1 MTQPSAGKKA
11 RARRVSSM
19 CVMYNPFVCTYGGG
33 GMLDPHNW
41 RAKDVDKMVKTF
53 FG

>member
-1 MTQPSAGKKA
+1 
-11 RARRVSSM
+11 M
-19 CVMYNPFVCTYGGG
+19 CVMYNPFVCTYGG

-53 FG
+53 FWIINYDPRKKIYLQGR

>member
-1 MTQPSAGKKA
+1 
-11 RARRVSSM
+11 M

-41 RAKDVDKMVKTF
+41 RAKDVNKMVKTF
-53 FG
+53 FWIINYDPRKKIYLQGR